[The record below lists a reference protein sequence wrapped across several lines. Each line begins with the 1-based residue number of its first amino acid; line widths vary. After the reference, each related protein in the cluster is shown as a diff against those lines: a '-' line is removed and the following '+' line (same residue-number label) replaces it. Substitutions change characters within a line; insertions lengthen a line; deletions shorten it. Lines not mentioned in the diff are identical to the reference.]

1 MDSLRAQLR
10 WKWNDKTSR
19 YDRRQNSAS
28 NISSVI
34 GIIKTEQTRKVENKK
49 KTHRNIN
56 NSNNKRGTKK
66 KITNETKKQ
75 QKKKTRNSERNK
87 KKKAAFSSQVE
98 PRKFTAGH

>member
-49 KTHRNIN
+49 KNAPKYQQQQQQEGN
-56 NSNNKRGTKK
+56 KK
-66 KITNETKKQ
+66 KITNKTKKQ
-75 QKKKTRNSERNK
+75 QQKKTRNSERNK

-98 PRKFTAGH
+98 LRKFTAGH